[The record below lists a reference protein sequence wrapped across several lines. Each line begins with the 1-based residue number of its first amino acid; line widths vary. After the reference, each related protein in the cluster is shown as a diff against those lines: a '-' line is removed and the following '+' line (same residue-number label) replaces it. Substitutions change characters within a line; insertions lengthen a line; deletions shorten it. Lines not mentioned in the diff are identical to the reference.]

1 MHPESTFHPAAAP
14 VWLAEAR
21 RRLIGLGLPPEW
33 PEESIEAPGI
43 RASRLADCVLR
54 LLAEI
59 DFPPAQLLPCLE
71 GGVRIAFARAG
82 RYAAVELLNS
92 GDMVATCSAEAGE
105 APRVWPV
112 TSGVA
117 DLETTLD
124 AIRVFLA
131 AEPAP
136 RRKVS

>member
-1 MHPESTFHPAAAP
+1 MHPELTCNPAVVP
-14 VWLAEAR
+14 VWLAAAR
-21 RRLIGLGLPPEW
+21 QRLTGLGLPPEW
-33 PEESIEAPGI
+33 PEESIEAPGL

-59 DFPPAQLLPCLE
+59 DFPPDQLLLCLE
-71 GGVRIAFARAG
+71 GGIRIAFARAG

-92 GDMVATCSAEAGE
+92 GDIVATCSAAAGE

-112 TSGVA
+112 TPGVA

-124 AIRVFLA
+124 AIRAFLA
-131 AEPAP
+131 VEPAP
-136 RRKVS
+136 QRKVS